1 MAVRGVSATLN
12 SGMPDDGTS
21 PLEAAITQ
29 ETLDHYDAALQRLK
43 PEEREAIVSRVKLG
57 LSYAEIAE
65 VLEKPT
71 ANAAR
76 MTVARAIMRL
86 AEEMKSKN

>member
-1 MAVRGVSATLN
+1 
-12 SGMPDDGTS
+12 MPDDGTS

-29 ETLDHYDAALQRLK
+29 ETLNRYDAALQRLK
-43 PEEREAIVSRVKLG
+43 PEEREAIVSRIELG

-65 VLEKPT
+65 VLGKPT

-76 MTVARAIMRL
+76 MTVVRAIMRL
-86 AEEMKSKN
+86 TEEMKHKQ